1 MMVFMMAVDLCLVQY
16 TSIAEIKGFRSRL
29 DKISRNRWE
38 NEISRCRGTNADP
51 QHPPQRSQSSPVT
64 AWRRPTPRLFFKPS
78 ARRHSTG
85 ILHSVPFT
93 GTRHHLDVWP
103 AFALGTSLTYAAS
116 CPDRVLARDLRQITA
131 PITARNFF
139 ILPKVQSHRLVA
151 RMQCHE
157 GMHLLEQGI
166 WIRPKSYQ
174 MLPLNRGKW
183 PNLPCQTEY
192 YRIRFSPRHTRQP
205 LHEAANYLYNHYRYL

>member
-1 MMVFMMAVDLCLVQY
+1 MQGNQCRSTASSSEEPIIPSDGLASPN
-16 TSIAEIKGFRSRL
+16 TSTL
-29 DKISRNRWE
+29 
-38 NEISRCRGTNADP
+38 
-51 QHPPQRSQSSPVT
+51 
-64 AWRRPTPRLFFKPS
+64 FKPS

-103 AFALGTSLTYAAS
+103 AFALGTSLTCAAS
-116 CPDRVLARDLRQITA
+116 CPDRVLARDLRQVTA

-174 MLPLNRGKW
+174 MLPNRV
-183 PNLPCQTEY
+183 LSDT
-192 YRIRFSPRHTRQP
+192 F
-205 LHEAANYLYNHYRYL
+205 